1 MGRLDALVIS
11 KSELE
16 RRRLVDALEGAGL
29 EGQACAPGPDC
40 LLRLEATEPLLL
52 VVDVDGLENDK
63 FAILR
68 RLTHQPW
75 RPLVIAVASSEQ
87 ESIEAL
93 LEGVDVCLNRH
104 VGAGLIAAQAHA
116 LLRRRQRDGD
126 IDRGPAVLC
135 AGGLRVDLERCE
147 VSAEGRHIPL
157 TPTEFRLL
165 AALARRPGTVVGA
178 PQLLA
183 ECAITPLSEAEARA
197 TAKVH
202 IHRIRQKIG
211 ACGGDP
217 AVVRNVRSFGYMLE
231 RRRTGRKVG
240 AVDTPDEASQIR
252 REA

>member
-11 KSELE
+11 RSELE

-29 EGQACAPGPDC
+29 EGQACAPGADC
-40 LLRLEATEPLLL
+40 LARLEATEAALL
-52 VVDVDGLENDK
+52 VVDIDGLENSRL
-63 FAILR
+63 ALLR

-75 RPLVIAVASSEQ
+75 RPLIIAVASSEQ
-87 ESIEAL
+87 EGIEAL
-93 LEGVDVCLNRH
+93 LEGVDVCLNRR
-104 VGAGLIAAQAHA
+104 VGSGLIAAQAHA
-116 LLRRRQRDGD
+116 LLRRRQREGGA
-126 IDRGPAVLC
+126 DRAPAVLL
-135 AGGLRVDLERCE
+135 AGGLKVNLERCE
-147 VSAEGRHIPL
+147 VSVEGRHIPL

-202 IHRIRQKIG
+202 IHRVRQKIA

-231 RRRTGRKVG
+231 RRRTGRKAG
-240 AVDTPDEASQIR
+240 AVDTPDGPSQVR
-252 REA
+252 RGA